1 MTGIQRWAS
10 ALLHGNLLVSERKHG
25 SEFDAAWQ
33 PRLAKSFDPSHRLSR
48 IELLE
53 AIGSVASAGTCEF
66 AGWLIAAVE
75 SRDRD
80 TSNDMRM

>member
-1 MTGIQRWAS
+1 MTGIKRWAS
-10 ALLHGNLLVSERKHG
+10 ALLRGNLLVPERKHG
-25 SEFDAAWQ
+25 SEFDAAQ
-33 PRLAKSFDPSHRLSR
+33 QSRLAESFDPSHRLSR

-53 AIGSVASAGTCEF
+53 AIGTPASAGTWEF

-80 TSNDMRM
+80 TTNDRRM